1 MRRTIGMVTLAGAMA
16 LGMTASVSGQSRA
29 MKPNYDEMYCSGLVT
44 TSPVSNETYVISGE
58 EASPTTVF
66 GQSDYVYIN
75 KGSGAGVKIGDEF
88 LVTRPTKDRI
98 RYRWFEAQPILSRAM
113 GTQWLDVGRLKVVAL
128 SDRVATTQVVHSC
141 DMMQRGDLVVP
152 FAERPAPTMRNE
164 SFDRFAPPS
173 GRGQAM
179 VVHGK
184 FYAQMAATRDIVY
197 INLGSGQGVNAGDY
211 FRFYR
216 YQGRGKETAYQLRN
230 MQDRVWGWGA
240 PPGANRWSPA
250 DLPQEALG
258 EGIVLRTSD
267 TSSTVLVTYSLKP
280 IYAGDY
286 VELKAPSAA
295 PAPAP
300 APAPAARAN
309 RPPTLAVSV
318 DRPSVMAGERIRVTG
333 RGADPDGDNLTYQWR
348 TSGGQLSGAG
358 PSVGLDTTGLAPGRY
373 TVTGR
378 VDDGKGGA
386 GDGSAA
392 FTVESAAAAAA
403 PQAAKINEGFFR
415 ETSAQPDNILKRI
428 LDDVATRLQSD
439 ARARVLIIGYADT
452 GEANPDQLAT
462 QRAANSRAYLV
473 SKGLSAGRINT
484 RIAAGQSGAGRQ
496 NRRIDVI
503 WLPEGATY

>member
-1 MRRTIGMVTLAGAMA
+1 MGMVTLAGAMA
-16 LGMTASVSGQSRA
+16 LAMSSSVAGQA
-29 MKPNYDEMYCSGLVT
+29 KTMKPNYDEMYCSGLVT
-44 TSPVSNETYVISGE
+44 TSPVSAETYIISGE

-66 GQSDYVYIN
+66 GQNAYVYIN

-88 LVTRPTKDRI
+88 LVTRATKDRI
-98 RYRWFEAQPILSRAM
+98 RYRWFEAQSILSRAM
-113 GTQWLDVGRLKVVAL
+113 GTQWVDVGRIKVVAL
-128 SDRVATTQVVHSC
+128 SDRVATAQVMHVC

-152 FAERPAPTMRNE
+152 FAERPAPTFRNE
-164 SFDRFAPPS
+164 AFDRFAAPS

-184 FYAQMAATRDIVY
+184 YYGQMAATRDIVY
-197 INLGSGQGVNAGDY
+197 INLGSGQGVNVGDY
-211 FRFYR
+211 FRVYR

-240 PPGANRWSPA
+240 PPSASERWSPTE
-250 DLPQEALG
+250 LPQEALG

-267 TSSTVLVTYSLKP
+267 TSSTVLITYSLKP

-286 VELKAPSAA
+286 VELKAPGAA
-295 PAPAP
+295 PAMAP

-333 RGADPDGDNLTYQWR
+333 RGADPDGDNLNYQWR
-348 TSGGQLSGAG
+348 TSGGQLSGSGA
-358 PSVGLDTTGLAPGRY
+358 SVGLDTTGLAPGRY

-386 GDGSAA
+386 GDGSAS
-392 FTVESAAAAAA
+392 FTVESAGAVAA

-439 ARARVLIIGYADT
+439 ARARVLLIGYADA

-462 QRAANSRAYLV
+462 QRAANSKSYLV
-473 SKGLSAGRINT
+473 AKGLSASRINT

-503 WLPEGATY
+503 WLPEGASY